1 MNGKRALVVEDEP
14 VWQELLRE
22 LLEEHELQVDLATDL
37 EAAREL
43 IRRAPHDLAVVDLSL
58 KAPDHANRD
67 GLRVLEAL
75 KRRDPECR
83 TILVSGFAT
92 VEIAVR
98 ALTEFGALS
107 CLRKEAFSRREFSE
121 LVHRA
126 LAAPPPPVEVAP
138 KASSRGPALLVE
150 DDAGWRSVLTELL
163 EEAGYAPRT
172 AASYAEALGLVRRGG
187 LKVAVVD
194 LNLASSLAEHNRD
207 GLRLLSALREAGV
220 PAVVVSG
227 TAGPELVEQVYR
239 DHEPHAC
246 LEKQRFDRQAFRE
259 ALELLQQRPPL
270 GLTERELEV
279 LDLLARGLPNAEI
292 AETLVISPNTVKRHL
307 KAIFEKLGVRTR
319 AAAAARAIEAGRG

>member
-1 MNGKRALVVEDEP
+1 MKRALVVEDEP
-14 VWQELLRE
+14 AWQELLRE

-43 IRRAPHDLAVVDLSL
+43 IRRVPHDLAVVDLSL

-75 KRRDPECR
+75 RRRDPECR

-121 LVHRA
+121 LVLRA
-126 LAAPPPPVEVAP
+126 LAAPPPAEAAP
-138 KASSRGPALLVE
+138 KASGRGPALLVE

-163 EEAGYAPRT
+163 EEAGYTART
-172 AASYAEALGLVRRGG
+172 AASYAEALGVVRKGG

-207 GLRLLSALREAGV
+207 GLRLLSACRDAGV

-246 LEKQRFDRQAFRE
+246 LEKQRFERQAFRK
-259 ALELLQQRPPL
+259 ALWLLQQRPPL

-279 LDLLARGLPNAEI
+279 LDLLAQGLPNSQI
-292 AETLVISPNTVKRHL
+292 AERLVISPNTVKRHL

>member
-1 MNGKRALVVEDEP
+1 MKRALLVEDEP
-14 VWQELLRE
+14 TWQELLQE
-22 LLEEHELQVDLATDL
+22 LLEEHGLQVDLATDL
-37 EAAREL
+37 ETARAL
-43 IRRAPHDLAVVDLSL
+43 LRRAPHCLAVVDLSL

-98 ALTEFGALS
+98 ALTAFGALS

-126 LAAPPPPVEVAP
+126 LAAPPPPSAAP
-138 KASSRGPALLVE
+138 APQASGRGPALLVE
-150 DDAGWRSVLTELL
+150 DDAGWRSVLAELL
-163 EEAGYAPRT
+163 EEAGYTPRT
-172 AASYAEALGLVRRGG
+172 AASYAEALGLVRKGG

-207 GLRLLSALREAGV
+207 GLRLLSACRDAGV

-227 TAGPELVEQVYR
+227 TAGPELVEQVHR

-246 LEKQRFDRQAFRE
+246 LEKQRFDRKAFRE
-259 ALELLQQRPPL
+259 ALALLQQRPPL

-279 LDLLARGLPNAEI
+279 LDLLARGLPNGEI
-292 AETLVISPNTVKRHL
+292 AGRLVISPNTVKRHL